1 MMLLPYLCVILL
13 LTNSTFMMD
22 LDLLLVF
29 LSLPVSIKLIV
40 DMHNKEKEQL
50 NQVLFSTS
58 NFLRLFFILILIGIV
73 L

>member
-1 MMLLPYLCVILL
+1 
-13 LTNSTFMMD
+13 MMD

-50 NQVLFSTS
+50 NQVLFGTS
-58 NFLRLFFILILIGIV
+58 NFLRLFFILLLIGIV